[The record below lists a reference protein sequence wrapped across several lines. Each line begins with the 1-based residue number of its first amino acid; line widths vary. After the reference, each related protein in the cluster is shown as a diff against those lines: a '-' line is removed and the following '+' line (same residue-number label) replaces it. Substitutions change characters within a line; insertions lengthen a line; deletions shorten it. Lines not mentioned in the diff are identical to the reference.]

1 MNSSQFNS
9 YILTLSDKLF
19 RLARSILKNETEA
32 EDAVQELNLKLWEK
46 RHQLEDIDNVQAFA
60 MRSMR
65 NLCIDMV
72 RQQKNTDEMQQDII
86 YDAPDPYL
94 QTEQMDMVSRIRI
107 MIDKLPELQRT
118 IIRLRDVEGLEMNE
132 ISEIT
137 EVSLNAAT
145 VNLSRARQKIRE
157 QIMMENQKVNER
169 IWKI

>member
-1 MNSSQFNS
+1 
-9 YILTLSDKLF
+9 
-19 RLARSILKNETEA
+19 
-32 EDAVQELNLKLWEK
+32 
-46 RHQLEDIDNVQAFA
+46 
-60 MRSMR
+60 
-65 NLCIDMV
+65 
-72 RQQKNTDEMQQDII
+72 
-86 YDAPDPYL
+86 
-94 QTEQMDMVSRIRI
+94 MDMVSRIRI

-137 EVSLNAAT
+137 GVSLNAAT